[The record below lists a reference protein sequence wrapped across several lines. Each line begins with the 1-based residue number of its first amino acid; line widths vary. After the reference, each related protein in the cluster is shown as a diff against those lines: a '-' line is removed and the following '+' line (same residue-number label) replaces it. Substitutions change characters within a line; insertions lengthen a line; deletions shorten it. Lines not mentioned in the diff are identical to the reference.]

1 MNNPDILTEDTLKE
15 GQWVGGIVDR
25 ITPIGIVVKLP
36 GDAVGL
42 LYKTDIYREIF
53 IGEKVKV
60 YVNKIREDG
69 KIDLTLQKG
78 GYKNA
83 ITSST
88 EIILTS
94 LKSAGGFLPFTDKSD
109 PDDILQ
115 QFQMSKKKFKEAIGA
130 LYKTRQIVIEEQG
143 IRLL

>member
-1 MNNPDILTEDTLKE
+1 MNEPLKE
-15 GQWVGGIVDR
+15 GQWTGGTVER
-25 ITPIGIVVKLP
+25 ITPIGIVVKLDN
-36 GDAVGL
+36 GAEGL

-53 IGEKVKV
+53 IGENLKV
-60 YVNKIREDG
+60 YINKVRADG

-88 EIILTS
+88 EMILNS
-94 LKSAGGFLPFTDKSD
+94 LESAGGFLPFTDKSD
-109 PDDILQ
+109 PDAILQ

-130 LYKTRQIVIEEQG
+130 LYKARKIKIEQDG
-143 IRLL
+143 IRIV